1 MPTVV
6 SHGTCFHAAVL
17 LASDVSVYPTAVD
30 AAMRQEEVWA
40 AYRLLNESISH
51 VKGIPLVL
59 QTLRVT
65 LQGRRSRPAM
75 PLARDVSS
83 RPEARETGLS
93 PAGGGGGRNELKS
106 AVG

>member
-51 VKGIPLVL
+51 VKG
-59 QTLRVT
+59 
-65 LQGRRSRPAM
+65 
-75 PLARDVSS
+75 
-83 RPEARETGLS
+83 ET
-93 PAGGGGGRNELKS
+93 N
-106 AVG
+106 